1 MPPHILMYDGG
12 ASVALLYLLFFV
24 LAVSVDGL
32 AVGMGLGFGRIKISL
47 AAFAVISFVSFFVIL
62 PALSL
67 GDYIAGFLHPA
78 WSRWLGGIIL
88 LIMGMVFLLSGLGAE
103 KPVLPTYKVHL
114 NEKKRSFWR
123 RFLYLLHNPLGADLD
138 HSGNINI
145 WEASLLGFALAV
157 DAFGAGFGAAI
168 TGYPV
173 LLTSAMVGLG
183 KFLLLRLGYRFGFYL
198 SGNWDWRILSILPGL
213 FLIILGILKIV
224 GV

>member
-12 ASVALLYLLFFV
+12 ASVTLLYLLFFV

-32 AVGMGLGFGRIKISL
+32 AVGMGLGLGRIKISL
-47 AAFAVISFVSFFVIL
+47 AAFLVVSSVSFLVIL
-62 PALSL
+62 PALTL
-67 GDYIAGFLHPA
+67 GDYIAGFLHHS
-78 WSRWLGGIIL
+78 WGRWLGGLIL
-88 LIMGMVFLLSGLGAE
+88 LIMGILFLLNGLRAG

-114 NEKKRSFWR
+114 NKNSSSFWR
-123 RFLYLLHNPLGADLD
+123 RFVYLLHNPLGADLD
-138 HSGNINI
+138 HSGNINF

-157 DAFGAGFGAAI
+157 DAFGAGLGAAI

-183 KFLLLRLGYRFGFYL
+183 KFVLLQFGYRFGFYL
-198 SGNWDWRILSILPGL
+198 SGNWNWRILSVLPGL
-213 FLIILGILKIV
+213 FLLILGILKIA